1 MTKFQKLLH
10 FLILSALILALFS
23 PIAFAAESDILPEGL
38 VNSKL
43 SEGQK
48 ALPTSDFRFGIIP
61 KAIKL
66 TLALVG
72 TVSVAVF
79 VYAGVMLV
87 IAQGNEED
95 IKKFKEILIWSIVG
109 LLFITLSYAIVTGVM
124 KLVFE

>member
-1 MTKFQKLLH
+1 MKKIFTILIFTAIL
-10 FLILSALILALFS
+10 FLSV
-23 PIAFAAESDILPEGL
+23 PIAFAGQDEILPKEL
-38 VNSKL
+38 VQPVDSTA
-43 SEGQK
+43 QK
-48 ALPTSDFRFGIIP
+48 ALPTGDFRFEIIP

-72 TVSVAVF
+72 TVSVIVF

-95 IKKFKEILIWSIVG
+95 LKKFKEMLIWSIVG

-124 KLVFE
+124 QLVFK